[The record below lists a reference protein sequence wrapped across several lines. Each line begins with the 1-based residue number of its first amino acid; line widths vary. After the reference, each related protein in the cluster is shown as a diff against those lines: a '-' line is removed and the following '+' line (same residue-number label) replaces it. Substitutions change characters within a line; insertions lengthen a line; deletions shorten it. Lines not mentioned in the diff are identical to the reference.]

1 MLTNT
6 FCHVPG
12 IGIREEQK
20 LWSSGV
26 HSWEMVGQSGAKLL
40 PRIKASA
47 FAKAIEE
54 SFRRLEANDPNY
66 FSNLLS
72 SSQHWRL
79 FPDFH
84 HRLAFLDIETTGLA
98 YQDEITTI
106 VIYDG
111 RSIRHYINGA
121 NLEEFKRD
129 IMDYSMIVTY
139 NGKCFDAPFIEKFFR
154 IRLDHAHIDLRY
166 ILKDLGYTGGL
177 KACERRL
184 GIDRMELEDVD
195 GYFAVLLW
203 QDYQK
208 NKNAKS
214 LETLLAYNT
223 EDVLNLETL
232 LVKAYNMNVKET
244 PFSQSRRLEL
254 PRHPAPPF
262 EADRKTIDRIRREH
276 PWMSRTRRY

>member
-12 IGIREEQK
+12 IGIREEQR

-26 HSWEMVGQSGAKLL
+26 QSWEMVGQTGAKLL

-47 FAKAIEE
+47 LAQAIEE
-54 SFRRLEANDPNY
+54 SFHRLEANDPNY

-72 SSQHWRL
+72 PSQHWRL
-79 FPDFH
+79 FPDFR
-84 HRLAFLDIETTGLA
+84 HRLAYLDIETTGLA

-106 VIYDG
+106 AIYDG
-111 RSIRHYINGA
+111 RSIRHYLNGV

-139 NGKCFDAPFIEKFFR
+139 NGKCFDAPFIERFFR

-184 GIDRMELEDVD
+184 GIDRSELEDVD

-214 LETLLAYNT
+214 LETLLAYNI

-232 LVKAYNMNVKET
+232 LVKAYNMNLKET

-254 PRHPAPPF
+254 PRRPAPPF
-262 EADRKTIDRIRREH
+262 EADRKTIQRIRREH
-276 PWMSRTRRY
+276 PWMSRARRY

>member
-12 IGIREEQK
+12 ISVKEEQR
-20 LWSSGV
+20 LWSAGV
-26 HSWEMVGQSGAKLL
+26 HSWEMVGQLSAKLL
-40 PRIKASA
+40 PRIKSSSL
-47 FAKAIEE
+47 AKAIEE

-72 SSQHWRL
+72 SSQHWRM
-79 FPDFH
+79 FPDFR

-106 VIYDG
+106 AIYDG
-111 RSIRHYINGA
+111 RSIRHYVNGV
-121 NLEEFKRD
+121 NLEDFKRD
-129 IMDYSMIVTY
+129 IRDYSLIVTY
-139 NGKCFDAPFIEKFFR
+139 NGKSFDAPFIEKFFR
-154 IRLDHAHIDLRY
+154 MRLDHAHIDLRY

-184 GIDRMELEDVD
+184 GVDRGGLEDVD

-203 QDYQK
+203 QDYRR

-214 LETLLAYNT
+214 LETLLAYNI

-232 LVKAYNMNVKET
+232 LVKAYNMNLKGT
-244 PFSQSRRLEL
+244 PFSQSLRLEL
-254 PRHPAPPF
+254 LPRPASPF
-262 EADRKTIDRIRREH
+262 GADRETIRRIRREH
-276 PWMSRTRRY
+276 PWIARRY

>member
-1 MLTNT
+1 MLTST

-12 IGIREEQK
+12 IGIKEEQR

-26 HSWEMVGQSGAKLL
+26 HSWEMAGSTSTSL
-40 PRIKASA
+40 PTRVKASA
-47 FAKAIEE
+47 LARAIEE
-54 SFRRLEANDPNY
+54 SFRRLESNDPNY

-79 FPDFH
+79 FPDFR
-84 HRLAFLDIETTGLA
+84 HRAAFLDIETTGLA

-111 RSIRHYINGA
+111 RAIRHYISGV
-121 NLEEFKRD
+121 NLQEFKRD
-129 IMDYSMIVTY
+129 IMDYSVIVTY

-184 GIDRMELEDVD
+184 GIDRGGLEDVD

-203 QDYQK
+203 QDFKK

-232 LVKAYNMNVKET
+232 IVKAYNMNLTGT
-244 PFSQSRRLEL
+244 PFNESRRLEL
-254 PRHPAPPF
+254 PRRPAPTF
-262 EADRKTIDRIRREH
+262 EADRKTIERIRREH
-276 PWMSRTRRY
+276 PWIGRRYWR